1 MPGSAHRRSDPS
13 RNPGPRP
20 QGSARAPSAFSK
32 CPSHDI
38 WLCVPSFGSMR
49 PESFA
54 SARVA
59 ATADRFGFDVEHP
72 RTASGLRPLVIQTNG
87 DGAYLSGSS

>member
-1 MPGSAHRRSDPS
+1 
-13 RNPGPRP
+13 
-20 QGSARAPSAFSK
+20 
-32 CPSHDI
+32 
-38 WLCVPSFGSMR
+38 MR